1 MRGIALFLLGLAC
14 CPAQDASLQ
23 AMLDR
28 LAEEAE
34 VFRQLAPKMV
44 ARETL
49 VQRARTDSGRAFP
62 IRIGRSAQKPPE
74 PEYNRREIVSEY
86 GFASLKPGAGPLL
99 EFRQVISVDGRRV
112 ATDEK
117 ARESLTAGLKSPNDQ
132 SRKRMLE
139 QFEKH
144 GLRGAASDFG
154 QLILLFTK
162 RRLGDYE
169 FTVTGEDMLGPDRVK
184 IVRFVEK
191 AGRGRLLIIE
201 RSKAIYRPLE
211 GQIWLRGRDGMP
223 LRMTLLTRRESAEGV
238 TVRDEATVDYVLSPH
253 GAIVPRTVVYRQ
265 FSGLALTVEN
275 LYLYSPFR
283 LFAAD
288 TEVRFE

>member
-1 MRGIALFLLGLAC
+1 MRGIALFLLGVAC
-14 CPAQDASLQ
+14 CRAQDADL
-23 AMLDR
+23 APMLDR

-34 VFRQLAPKMV
+34 VFRQLAPKVV
-44 ARETL
+44 AREIL
-49 VQRARTDSGRAFP
+49 VQRAREDSGRGFP
-62 IRIGRSAQKPPE
+62 IRIGRSAQKPPV
-74 PEYNRREIVSEY
+74 PEYKSRQIVSEY
-86 GFASLKPGAGPLL
+86 GFASLKAGSGPLQ
-99 EFRQVISVDGRRV
+99 EFRQVITVDGRRV
-112 ATDEK
+112 ATEEK
-117 ARESLTAGLKSPNDQ
+117 ARESLTTGLKSPGDQ
-132 SRKRMLE
+132 DRKRMLE

-144 GLRGAASDFG
+144 GLKGAASDFG

-169 FTVTGEDMLGPDRVK
+169 FTPAGEDALGQERAQV
-184 IVRFVEK
+184 VRFVER

-211 GQIWLRGRDGMP
+211 GRIWLRMSDHMR
-223 LRMTLLTRRESAEGV
+223 LRITLLTTRESEDGI
-238 TVRDEATVDYVLSPH
+238 TVRDEAIVDYVRSPH
-253 GAIVPRTVVYRQ
+253 GLVVPAAVAYRQ

-275 LYLYSPFR
+275 LYRYSPFR